1 MNIQDAICLARD
13 LLASPSVSTLV
24 ETGAIELSGEPE
36 INIANMDIRISGSSA
51 SPDIE
56 VCYVEGEV
64 ELADVE
70 ISIDYSQRNL
80 LMVCPA
86 ELATLVDMLESVET
100 ERDKLGEMQA
110 KLDAARAELDVL
122 KDAINTA
129 RYNMEMSAFHAGRA
143 MDKIDEFFTMP
154 EPQPTPTLDLAA
166 PLTEPQR
173 EVEADWYI

>member
-13 LLASPSVSTLV
+13 LLASPRVSTLV
-24 ETGAIELSGEPE
+24 ETGAIELSGSPE
-36 INIANMDIRISGSSA
+36 INIANMNIRISGSSA

-56 VCYVEGEV
+56 VHYVEGEV

-100 ERDKLGEMQA
+100 ERDKLGEMQER
-110 KLDAARAELDVL
+110 LDAAEEKATEL
-122 KDAINTA
+122 
-129 RYNMEMSAFHAGRA
+129 RA
-143 MDKIDEFFTMP
+143 MMFSLRH
-154 EPQPTPTLDLAA
+154 TLDIFLS
-166 PLTEPQR
+166 PY
-173 EVEADWYI
+173 D